1 MNDHLLLIKYGK
13 FSKISNIF
21 LFPFSNKLLVVMTG
35 IHKMLVRIAN
45 REYPD
50 QTASLEAV

>member
-1 MNDHLLLIKYGK
+1 MVGRVRG
-13 FSKISNIF
+13 
-21 LFPFSNKLLVVMTG
+21 NKLNFNLG
-35 IHKMLVRIAN
+35 LVRIVN